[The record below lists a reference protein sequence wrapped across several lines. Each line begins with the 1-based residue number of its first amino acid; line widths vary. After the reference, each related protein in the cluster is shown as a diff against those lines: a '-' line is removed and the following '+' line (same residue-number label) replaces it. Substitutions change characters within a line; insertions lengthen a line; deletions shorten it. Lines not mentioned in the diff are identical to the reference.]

1 MSGLSMQSC
10 LHDNEDFFDKSADER
25 MSEGIDSTKTTLEG
39 ATNGW
44 HFQYFIGNNYQYGG
58 YNYFVKFNHGKVSM
72 WSEIGGDIIESS
84 DYTFNRDQGPV
95 LSFNTYNNL
104 IHVFCEGQSGN
115 VDGFEGDYE
124 FIIQKVTPDTVFI
137 KGKKWG
143 NKMIMT
149 RMPEKVSWSEKAQ
162 KISKMNDSFIYS
174 TYRMNVNGDSVA
186 NIAIN
191 SPMERVATVTEGSNN
206 YYAAFVVTETGL
218 RFAQPLNINGIE
230 LQSLTYDVT
239 TNKFTADG
247 VANVDFTFYKA
258 PGYKPISFYEGT
270 WQFYNA
276 DGASL
281 IWNLKPDEN
290 NRTLTATCD
299 KYPWPLKFSYN
310 IGSGTISL
318 LSQMIGTYKLSDGI
332 TYYIALCAYSEET
345 GYFSWASN
353 TGMKCILSDDGNT
366 LQFNGEDSSIGTVTS
381 FFTVAF
387 TSSTPSNNTFSM
399 DATSELQDYFLMNIN
414 KMVRIK

>member
-1 MSGLSMQSC
+1 
-10 LHDNEDFFDKSADER
+10 
-25 MSEGIDSTKTTLEG
+25 
-39 ATNGW
+39 
-44 HFQYFIGNNYQYGG
+44 
-58 YNYFVKFNHGKVSM
+58 
-72 WSEIGGDIIESS
+72 
-84 DYTFNRDQGPV
+84 
-95 LSFNTYNNL
+95 
-104 IHVFCEGQSGN
+104 
-115 VDGFEGDYE
+115 
-124 FIIQKVTPDTVFI
+124 
-137 KGKKWG
+137 
-143 NKMIMT
+143 
-149 RMPEKVSWSEKAQ
+149 
-162 KISKMNDSFIYS
+162 
-174 TYRMNVNGDSVA
+174 MNVNGDSVA